1 MEVSIQRKL
10 HKRLFGQISYT
21 LARSEFTDGSGAYR
35 PSSWDRRHVASVN
48 LGWKLPKSWDIG
60 GRIGYASGSP
70 YTPYDLATSSLID
83 VYDAL
88 GEGVLDYTQLNAVRI
103 ASGYQLDIRID
114 KRWYFK
120 SWSMN
125 LYFDVRNAT
134 NAVVAREPDLLLQ
147 LDPNG
152 NALIDPNDP
161 SRYLLKSVAE
171 EDGFLQPSI
180 GLILDF

>member
-1 MEVSIQRKL
+1 MRTALEISIQRKL

-48 LGWKLPKSWDIG
+48 IEWKLPKSWDIG

-88 GEGVLDYTQLNAVRI
+88 GEGVLDYTQLNAVH
-103 ASGYQLDIRID
+103 G
-114 KRWYFK
+114 
-120 SWSMN
+120 
-125 LYFDVRNAT
+125 
-134 NAVVAREPDLLLQ
+134 LLLATSWISESISVGI
-147 LDPNG
+147 L
-152 NALIDPNDP
+152 
-161 SRYLLKSVAE
+161 SRGV
-171 EDGFLQPSI
+171 
-180 GLILDF
+180 